1 MEEPAQQTSALPRK
15 GEIIEL
21 TIEDWGDRGRGIGH
35 HGRMVVLTDR
45 GLPGDRIAARIVK
58 RRSHH
63 LEAVLQ
69 SVITPSPHRIIAR
82 CVHFGECGGCKLQ
95 DLTYTQQVADKVRH
109 VRDQLQRIGG
119 IKNIPEIDV
128 VPSDPPWHYRNKMEF
143 SFGGH
148 RNGTIKLGLHSQSTY
163 SDSFDL
169 NECWITDPR
178 AAEIVRVTRE
188 FFTGRGLS
196 SYDPVA
202 HTGFLRFL
210 VVRFGV
216 RTGEVLVNL
225 VTADHPWPDSFN
237 YGEHLRRDCP
247 YITTA
252 LWTTT
257 SSRANVATGDVRAIY
272 FGSGVLHERLG
283 PFVFEIAPMGFFQTN
298 TRGAELLFGK
308 VIEWIGGRGERVL
321 DLYSGA
327 GAISLFLSQAASVVI
342 GVESH
347 AESVAAAERNAARN
361 NIANCQ
367 FVCADTLDYIKAA
380 PPDEITR
387 SLVVVDPPRAG
398 LHPKVVKILTQ
409 TQPARIVYVSCNTA
423 ALARDLQ
430 LLGDTYRLVR
440 LAAVD
445 MFPHTPHV
453 EAVAM
458 LEATSAQGLTG
469 TIRGGPSL

>member
-1 MEEPAQQTSALPRK
+1 MEEAAQPTSSVPRK

-21 TIEDWGDRGRGIGH
+21 SIEDWGDRGRGIAH

-45 GLPGDRIAARIVK
+45 GLPGDLISAKVIK

-63 LEAVLQ
+63 LEAVLV
-69 SVITPSPHRIIAR
+69 SIGTPSPHRVVAK
-82 CVHFGECGGCKLQ
+82 CVHFDECGGCKLQ
-95 DLTYTQQVADKVRH
+95 HLEYAQQVADKARH

-119 IKNIPEIDV
+119 IAEVPEIDV
-128 VPSDPPWHYRNKMEF
+128 IASDPPWNYRNKMEF

-148 RNGTIKLGLHSQSTY
+148 REGVIKLGLHSQNTY

-178 AAEIVRVTRE
+178 AAEIVRATRE
-188 FFTGRGLS
+188 YFSARELP

-216 RTGEVLVNL
+216 HTDELLVNL
-225 VTADHPWPDSFN
+225 VTADQPWPDADSF
-237 YGEHLRRDCP
+237 GGHLRNACP
-247 YITTA
+247 SITTA
-252 LWTTT
+252 LWTAT
-257 SSRANVATGDVRAIY
+257 SSRANVATGEVKKVF
-272 FGSGVLHERLG
+272 FGPGVLHERLG
-283 PFVFEIAPMGFFQTN
+283 PFTFEIAPTGFFQTN
-298 TRGAELLFGK
+298 TLGAELLFGK
-308 VIEWIGGRGERVL
+308 VIEWIGGRGERIL

-327 GAISLFLSQAASVVI
+327 GAISLFLSQAASEVI

-347 AESVAAAERNAARN
+347 ADSVAAAERNAARN
-361 NIANCQ
+361 KITNCR
-367 FVCADTLDYIKAA
+367 FVCADTLDYMKAA
-380 PPDEITR
+380 PPDEIAQ
-387 SLVVVDPPRAG
+387 SLVVLDPPRAG
-398 LHPKVVKILTQ
+398 LHPKVIKILVQ
-409 TQPARIVYVSCNTA
+409 TRPARIVYVSCNTA

-430 LLGDTYRLVR
+430 LLGDSYRLLK

-458 LEATSAQGLTG
+458 LEVSGTG
-469 TIRGGPSL
+469 FSLC